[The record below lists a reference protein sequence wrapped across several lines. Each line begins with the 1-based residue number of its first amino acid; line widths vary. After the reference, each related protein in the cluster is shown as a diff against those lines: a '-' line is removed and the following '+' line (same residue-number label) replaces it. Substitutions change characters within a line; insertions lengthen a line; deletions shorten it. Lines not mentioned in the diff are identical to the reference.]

1 MASTDSLA
9 DVTAFAEK
17 NEANFPILSDADKTV
32 SANYGVLSGSGFARR
47 WTFYI
52 DPAGIIKKIDKRVS
66 TTSAGRDL
74 ARHLQALGF
83 DNADES

>member
-1 MASTDSLA
+1 MA

-17 NEANFPILSDADKTV
+17 NEANFPILSDYDKTV
-32 SANYGVLSGSGFARR
+32 SDNYGVLSSSGFARR

-66 TTSAGRDL
+66 TSSAGPDL
-74 ARHLQALGF
+74 ARHLQELGF
-83 DNADES
+83 DAADES